1 MHEGETS
8 LWRQQAPTQVPED
21 EEPPLL
27 RHINVFLP
35 GDLRDNRGTLC
46 ISQSTL
52 DEQGDSLSRRGC
64 FVGCVALTPLLGVA

>member
-1 MHEGETS
+1 MHDDKTS

-27 RHINVFLP
+27 RYVNVFLL

-52 DEQGDSLSRRGC
+52 DKQGDSMSRRGC
-64 FVGCVALTPLLGVA
+64 FVGCVAPIPFLGVA